1 MIFRQVA
8 KARANI
14 DTTQNTILTTAA
26 VYMKYRDII
35 VEKELRALKQQQT
48 KNSALMLNV
57 TKLEYN

>member
-1 MIFRQVA
+1 
-8 KARANI
+8 
-14 DTTQNTILTTAA
+14 
-26 VYMKYRDII
+26 MKYRDII